1 MIAVLEARDALQLAA
16 ILPPHKELAWQ
27 RVQGVIVDVRCWR
40 TGHSLLPPRIDRA
53 VLYHPTSAANPRRG
67 QRR

>member
-53 VLYHPTSAANPRRG
+53 VL
-67 QRR
+67 